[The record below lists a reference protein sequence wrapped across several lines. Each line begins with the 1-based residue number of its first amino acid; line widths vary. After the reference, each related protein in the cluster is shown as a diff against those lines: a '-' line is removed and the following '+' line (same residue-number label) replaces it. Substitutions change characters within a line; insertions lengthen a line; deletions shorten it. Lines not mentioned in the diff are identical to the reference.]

1 MANNYTLFSFAVAGW
16 PKAAIDHALALAA
29 AVDALGMDG
38 RAPFPELVE
47 FKARC
52 FRSFP
57 ASLVQRTNLSQVL
70 RLYACAYQRPQL
82 WKELWKGQLCLMS
95 PQIIKDCEGF
105 AQEVPFAAEAF
116 MLHLLSASL

>member
-1 MANNYTLFSFAVAGW
+1 MH
-16 PKAAIDHALALAA
+16 KC
-29 AVDALGMDG
+29 VDALGMDG

-116 MLHLLSASL
+116 MRHLLSASL